1 MAHIHAIG
9 IGVRHAI
16 SRALA
21 TANLAPADATFRVVD
36 ARVKLDVRDRVVRG
50 EATLEILTPRPIS
63 EWTPQASAGVIN
75 PDGCHPLMTTIQ
87 GEKRFFM
94 DVFPVTWNRWLRQHD
109 DRLPVDL
116 DPLCPR
122 VDTTLESARAYAHKL
137 GKRLPTV
144 AEYKAAWGPGP
155 LPWGERTDPRL
166 GRVGEPRFGALP
178 EVGLHPPS
186 STGIFDLGAWLWHWT
201 ESGDLAGGGPAYDGR
216 VAVAKEPGLSPIGIR
231 LVQDP

>member
-21 TANLAPADATFRVVD
+21 TANLAPADATFRVVN

-50 EATLEILTPRPIS
+50 EATLQVLEPKPLDQWVAQS
-63 EWTPQASAGVIN
+63 SAGVIN
-75 PDGCHPLMTTIQ
+75 PDGCHPLMTTVQ
-87 GEKRFFM
+87 GDELFFM

-109 DRLPVDL
+109 DRLPVEL

-122 VDTTLESARAYAHKL
+122 TNISLQRARAFAQRL
-137 GKRLPTV
+137 GKRLPTGK
-144 AEYKAAWGPGP
+144 EFQAAWGPAP

-186 STGIFDLGAWLWHWT
+186 TSGIFDLGAWLWHWT
-201 ESGDLAGGGPAYDGR
+201 ESGELAGGGPAYDGR
-216 VAVAKEPGLSPIGIR
+216 IAVPHEAELSPIGIR
-231 LVQDP
+231 LVQDS